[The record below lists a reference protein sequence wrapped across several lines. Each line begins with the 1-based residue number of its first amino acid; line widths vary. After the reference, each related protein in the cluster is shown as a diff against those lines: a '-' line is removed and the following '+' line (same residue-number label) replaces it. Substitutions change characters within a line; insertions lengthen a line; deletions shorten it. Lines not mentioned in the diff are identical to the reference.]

1 LFRYGNSVYFSAPC
15 AQAYSSKTAN
25 DPDWAMVKKAY
36 AQCKDAEYS
45 AYVAQTTVYLNFDI
59 ISLTF
64 RDDNVETVIPVVS
77 SPSNAFSG
85 FDPPNEEDYHTGK
98 SAAEKLLTAI
108 IILLLVVV
116 VFIVLSPI
124 LMPILKPVFS
134 VIGNAVVWVVTAP
147 FKLIG
152 KLFKKKP
159 KETGQIPPQVVVVN
173 PTEYKGVKSPPAPKK
188 KTKTAGNNTST
199 KANKDGK

>member
-1 LFRYGNSVYFSAPC
+1 MLIDILPEEFEKMARAGFFDNVC
-15 AQAYSSKTAN
+15 LRAQDIETAR
-25 DPDWAMVKKAY
+25 AR
-36 AQCKDAEYS
+36 C
-45 AYVAQTTVYLNFDI
+45 
-59 ISLTF
+59 
-64 RDDNVETVIPVVS
+64 NVETVIPVVS